1 MTDDKAALLKRIADL
16 EAQLAATPFVPEL
29 PAEHD
34 GEAITWRPWEEA
46 PVILCARAGDLNE
59 CTTCQHPGPSLLAF
73 GLAGPGA
80 PVIRF
85 NAHRC
90 PGCQEMRVYQ
100 RVYDKYRIGAD
111 LQEIAYSSPRTIV
124 RAEGVKPSNATGRNM

>member
-1 MTDDKAALLKRIADL
+1 MPETEAALRRRIADL

-34 GEAITWRPWEEA
+34 GETITWREWEEA
-46 PVILCARAGDLNE
+46 PVILCARAGDLN
-59 CTTCQHPGPSLLAF
+59 CCGSCDHPGPSLLAL
-73 GLAGPGA
+73 GLSGPGK
-80 PVIRF
+80 PLIRF

-111 LQEIAYSSPRTIV
+111 LKEIAHSAPRTV
-124 RAEGVKPSNATGRNM
+124 VQTQEGA

>member
-1 MTDDKAALLKRIADL
+1 MTDTEDALRQRIADL
-16 EAQLAATPFVPEL
+16 EAQLAAHPYVPVL

-46 PVILCARAGDLNE
+46 PVILCAWAGDLNG
-59 CTTCQHPGPSLLAF
+59 CTTCGHPGPSLLAF
-73 GLAGPGA
+73 GLAGPGT
-80 PVIRF
+80 PLIRF

-100 RVYDKYRIGAD
+100 RVYEKGRIGVD
-111 LQEIAYSSPRTIV
+111 MNEIAYSPPRTIA
-124 RAEGVKPSNATGRNM
+124 RTETPSA

>member
-1 MTDDKAALLKRIADL
+1 MTETEDALRRRIADL

-34 GEAITWRPWEEA
+34 GETITWRAWEEA
-46 PVILCARAGDLNE
+46 PVILCARAGDLNS
-59 CTTCQHPGPSLLAF
+59 CGSCDHPGPSLLAF
-73 GLAGPGA
+73 GLSGPGA
-80 PVIRF
+80 PKIRF

-90 PGCQEMRVYQ
+90 PSCQEMRVYR

-111 LQEIAYSSPRTIV
+111 LKEIAYSAPRTIV
-124 RAEGVKPSNATGRNM
+124 RTETGR

>member
-1 MTDDKAALLKRIADL
+1 MAEIEDALRQRIAAL
-16 EAQLAATPFVPEL
+16 EAQLAAQPYIPAL
-29 PAEHD
+29 PAEHA

-46 PVILCARAGDLNE
+46 PVILCARSGDLNG
-59 CTTCQHPGPSLLAF
+59 CTSCDHPGPSLLAF
-73 GLAGPGA
+73 GLSGPGK
-80 PVIRF
+80 PLIRF

-111 LQEIAYSSPRTIV
+111 LREVAYSAPRTIV
-124 RAEGVKPSNATGRNM
+124 RTEGS

>member
-1 MTDDKAALLKRIADL
+1 MTETEDALRRRIADL
-16 EAQLAATPFVPEL
+16 EAQLAAQPYIPAL

-46 PVILCARAGDLNE
+46 PVILCARAGDLNG
-59 CTTCQHPGPSLLAF
+59 CTTCGHPGPSLIAF
-73 GLAGPGA
+73 GLAGPGK
-80 PVIRF
+80 PLIRF

-100 RVYDKYRIGAD
+100 RVYEKGRIGVD
-111 LQEIAYSSPRTIV
+111 LNEVAYSPPRTIA
-124 RAEGVKPSNATGRNM
+124 RTETPSA